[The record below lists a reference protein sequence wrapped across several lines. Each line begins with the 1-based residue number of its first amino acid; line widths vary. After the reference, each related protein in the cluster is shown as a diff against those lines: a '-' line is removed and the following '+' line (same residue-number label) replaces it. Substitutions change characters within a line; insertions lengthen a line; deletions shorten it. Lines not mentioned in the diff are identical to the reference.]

1 MTQEQQPTRPADVF
15 LAPAGAPKPR
25 RHLMTPGV
33 PRPAPRRTSRSN
45 MSTAQVQKWVLTVL
59 AGVTIG
65 HLSAGIVV
73 AALAIPEDKTVP
85 RIGLLVIGG
94 LIGILAAVAIRAI
107 HQKPPVSLWLLGG
120 TVPAL
125 VGAYLGFWR

>member
-1 MTQEQQPTRPADVF
+1 
-15 LAPAGAPKPR
+15 
-25 RHLMTPGV
+25 
-33 PRPAPRRTSRSN
+33 

-94 LIGILAAVAIRAI
+94 LIGILAAVTIRAI
-107 HQKPPVSLWLLGG
+107 HQKPPASLWLLGG